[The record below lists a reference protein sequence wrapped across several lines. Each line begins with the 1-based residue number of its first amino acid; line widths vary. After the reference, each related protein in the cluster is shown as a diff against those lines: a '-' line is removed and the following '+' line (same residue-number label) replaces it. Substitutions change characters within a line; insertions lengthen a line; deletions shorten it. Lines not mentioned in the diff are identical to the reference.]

1 MAANKDFYAVLGVEK
16 TADAEEIKK
25 AYRKLAVKYH
35 PDKNPGDKSAE
46 EKFKE
51 ISEAYEILSD
61 PAKRQQYD
69 RFGSQAFEGGG
80 PGPGGFGFHGI
91 DLEEALRVFMGA
103 TGESGSIFDN
113 IFGGGGGG
121 RQRRSM
127 ANHGSDLRFDLEID
141 FEEAVLGSKRDIEY
155 PVMQECQTC
164 SGSGA
169 QPGSKKHTCRQCG
182 GSGAV
187 AVSSGFF
194 SVRQTCPSC
203 GGTGETIEKACPAC
217 HGSGRVQGRNK
228 LTLKIPPGVETGSRL
243 RVGGK
248 GEGGTRGGP
257 PGDLYVV
264 LHVRPHAVFQR
275 QDDDIFCEVPIPYEA
290 AALGGEIQ
298 VPTIHGYAKLKI
310 PPGTPS
316 GKIFRIRGKGVDI
329 PQQFGKGDHHV
340 RVRIEVPEH
349 LSGSQK
355 KLVRQLADDLTPD
368 NYPEQ
373 RKFYA
378 AADEFFRRK
387 DRLDEM
393 KQP

>member
-1 MAANKDFYAVLGVEK
+1 MAANKDFYAVLGVDRSAG
-16 TADAEEIKK
+16 ADEIKK

-35 PDKNPGDKSAE
+35 PDKNPGDKAAE

-69 RFGSQAFEGGG
+69 RFGSQAFESGG
-80 PGPGGFGFHGI
+80 PGPGGFGFGGI

-113 IFGGGGGG
+113 FFGGGG
-121 RQRRSM
+121 RTRRNM
-127 ANHGSDLRFDLEID
+127 ANRGSDLRFDLEID
-141 FEEAVLGSKRDIEY
+141 FEEAVLGSRRDIEY
-155 PVMQECQTC
+155 PVMSECPDC

-194 SVRQTCPSC
+194 SVRQTCPACS
-203 GGTGETIEKACPAC
+203 GTGEVIEKVCSACR
-217 HGSGRVQGRNK
+217 GSGRVQGRNK

-243 RVGGK
+243 RAAGK
-248 GEGGTRGGP
+248 GEGGARGGEA
-257 PGDLYVV
+257 GDLYVV
-264 LHVRPHAVFQR
+264 LHVRPHPVFQR
-275 QDDDIFCEVPIPYEA
+275 QADDIFCEVPIPYDV

-310 PPGTPS
+310 PAGTPS
-316 GKIFRIRGKGVDI
+316 GKMFRIRGKGVDL

-340 RVRIEVPEH
+340 RIRIEVPRN
-349 LSGSQK
+349 LTGSQK
-355 KLVRQLADDLTPD
+355 KLVRQLGAEVMPD

-373 RKFYA
+373 RRFYSD
-378 AADEFFRRK
+378 ADEFFRRK
-387 DRLDEM
+387 ETLETM
-393 KQP
+393 KQQG

>member
-1 MAANKDFYAVLGVEK
+1 MAGNKDYYAVLGVEK
-16 TADAEEIKK
+16 NADAEEIKK
-25 AYRKLAVKYH
+25 AYRKLAIKYH

-51 ISEAYEILSD
+51 ISEAYEVLSD

-69 RFGSQAFEGGG
+69 RFGSQAFEAGG

-103 TGESGSIFDN
+103 TGETGSIFDN
-113 IFGGGGGG
+113 MFGGGG

-127 ANHGSDLRFDLEID
+127 ANRGSDLRFDLEID
-141 FEEAVLGSKRDIEY
+141 FEEAVLGSRREIEY

-194 SVRQTCPSC
+194 SVRQTCPAC
-203 GGTGETIEKACPAC
+203 GGTGETIEKVCSACR
-217 HGSGRVQGRNK
+217 GSGRVQGRNK
-228 LTLKIPPGVETGSRL
+228 LTLKIPAGVETGSRL

-248 GEGGTRGGP
+248 GEGGTRGGE

-264 LHVRPHAVFQR
+264 LHVRPHAIFQR
-275 QDDDIFCEVPIPYEA
+275 QADDIFCEVPIPYDA
-290 AALGGEIQ
+290 AVLGGEIQ

-316 GKIFRIRGKGVDI
+316 GKIFRIRGKGVDL

-340 RVRIEVPEH
+340 RVRIEVPEY

-387 DRLDEM
+387 DKLDEM